1 MVRKKCT
8 SVTSSKVSSDF
19 EQEKEKK
26 KKKRVEILGVQQIF
40 H

>member
-26 KKKRVEILGVQQIF
+26 KRVEILGVQQIF

>member
-26 KKKRVEILGVQQIF
+26 KKRVEILGVQQIF